1 MGSEMCIRDSDHAGE
16 RREVEAKNGA
26 SIMEV
31 AVQNMVPGI
40 DADCGGACACATC
53 HVYVAEGFLSKIKEK
68 DDMEDSML
76 DFAEGVQD
84 NSRLSCQI
92 LMNDALDGIEVTTP
106 ESQ

>member
-1 MGSEMCIRDSDHAGE
+1 MPRIIYIDHAGTS
-16 RREVEAKNGA
+16 RDVETKAGT
-26 SIMEV
+26 SIMEA
-31 AVQNMVPGI
+31 AVQNMIPGI

-53 HVYVAEGFLSKIKEK
+53 HVYVAEGWLEKLKDK

-92 LMNDALDGIEVTTP
+92 LMNDGLDGITVTTP

>member
-1 MGSEMCIRDSDHAGE
+1 MPKITFIDADGTSRDVDTKTGS
-16 RREVEAKNGA
+16 
-26 SIMEV
+26 SIMEA
-31 AVQNMVPGI
+31 AVQNMIPGI

-53 HVYVAEGFLSKIKEK
+53 HVYVAADWLPKLKAK

-84 NSRLSCQI
+84 NSRLCCQI
-92 LMNDALDGIEVTTP
+92 MINDELDGIKVSTP

>member
-1 MGSEMCIRDSDHAGE
+1 MPKINFVDAEGTS
-16 RREVEAKNGA
+16 REVETKNGT
-26 SIMEV
+26 SIMEA
-31 AVQNMVPGI
+31 AVQNMIPGI

-53 HVYVAEGFLSKIKEK
+53 HVYVAEDWLEKLKAK

-76 DFAEGVQD
+76 DFAEDVQD

-92 LMNDALDGIEVTTP
+92 LMSDELDGITVSTP